1 MTETYCLSTK
11 AARSDFWKRWIRML
25 LIIAGQNVIV
35 YGVNLADNIMIGQL
49 GEAAE
54 LAISG
59 VFIVNQIQ
67 FLLQMMIGGIAD
79 GTVVLCSRSWG
90 EKNIADI
97 KKAAA
102 AAMHTGLL
110 ISGLMLAAVLLFPE
124 AILGIF
130 TDKPHVIAEAKPY
143 LFIVSFTYVIFA
155 ATQVLL
161 GVMRSVECAFI
172 GFVNSCAALVTN
184 LFLNWLLIF
193 GNWGFPALG
202 IRGAAIATLI
212 SRVAELLIVV
222 GYIAFVD
229 KKLKLKLTDFLRTDR
244 EITGKF
250 LKVSLPVIMSGTSWG
265 IAMGLQTAILGRLT
279 DPVITANSIASTIFQ
294 IVTVVIYGS
303 SSAASVMI
311 GKTIGEG
318 ALDSGGDAELLK
330 NELKHRA
337 KCLQLVF
344 LGLGL
349 ATSAV
354 LFGLRDFIISCYDVT
369 PETAE
374 LAEQFISV
382 LSVTVIGTAYQ
393 MACLTGIV
401 RGGGD
406 TKFVFYN
413 DLIFMWG
420 IVLPSSFI
428 AAFVLELSPLWIFV
442 CLKADQILKCSVAV
456 VKVNRYKW
464 MKKI

>member
-1 MTETYCLSTK
+1 MPNC
-11 AARSDFWKRWIRML
+11 F
-25 LIIAGQNVIV
+25 
-35 YGVNLADNIMIGQL
+35 
-49 GEAAE
+49 
-54 LAISG
+54 
-59 VFIVNQIQ
+59 
-67 FLLQMMIGGIAD
+67 
-79 GTVVLCSRSWG
+79 
-90 EKNIADI
+90 
-97 KKAAA
+97 
-102 AAMHTGLL
+102 
-110 ISGLMLAAVLLFPE
+110 
-124 AILGIF
+124 
-130 TDKPHVIAEAKPY
+130 
-143 LFIVSFTYVIFA
+143 
-155 ATQVLL
+155 
-161 GVMRSVECAFI
+161 
-172 GFVNSCAALVTN
+172 
-184 LFLNWLLIF
+184 
-193 GNWGFPALG
+193 
-202 IRGAAIATLI
+202 
-212 SRVAELLIVV
+212 
-222 GYIAFVD
+222 
-229 KKLKLKLTDFLRTDR
+229 
-244 EITGKF
+244 
-250 LKVSLPVIMSGTSWG
+250 
-265 IAMGLQTAILGRLT
+265 
-279 DPVITANSIASTIFQ
+279 
-294 IVTVVIYGS
+294 
-303 SSAASVMI
+303 
-311 GKTIGEG
+311 
-318 ALDSGGDAELLK
+318 
-330 NELKHRA
+330 LKHRA